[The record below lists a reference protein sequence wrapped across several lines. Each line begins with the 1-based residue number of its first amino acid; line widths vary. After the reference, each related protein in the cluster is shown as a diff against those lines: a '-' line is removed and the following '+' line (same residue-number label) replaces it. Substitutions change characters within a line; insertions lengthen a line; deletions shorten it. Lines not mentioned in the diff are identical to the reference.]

1 MRILTVI
8 FLLVLLSGCNKSP
21 DWKIYHKSNHQT
33 IFIDEN
39 SIKRKNNYVSFWYV
53 SDLTYYP
60 DLHFLWKVV
69 YDCKNKKTMSLYY
82 DVVESID
89 VLPKN
94 VPDLIDEDRWSGLS
108 GNGWD
113 SEVFSKFCPSKKTY
127 F

>member
-1 MRILTVI
+1 MRVSTI
-8 FLLVLLSGCNKSP
+8 FLLLLLLSGCNKSP
-21 DWKIYHKSNHQT
+21 DWKIYHKSSYET

-39 SIKRKNNYVSFWYV
+39 SIKRKDNYVSFWYV
-53 SDLTYYP
+53 SDLTSHP
-60 DLHFLWKVV
+60 DLHFLWKEV

-82 DVVESID
+82 EVVKSID

-94 VPDLIDEDRWSGLS
+94 VPDLTDEDRWLGVSNNL
-108 GNGWD
+108 WD